1 MCRKMRLKAQHRFDA
16 SHIEKHIR
24 IDIIQ
29 YVYIKYIYNIQYISN
44 STCLWLWNVNV
55 NVGT

>member
-29 YVYIKYIYNIQYISN
+29 YELFHEHDRLLFAK
-44 STCLWLWNVNV
+44 
-55 NVGT
+55 GPK